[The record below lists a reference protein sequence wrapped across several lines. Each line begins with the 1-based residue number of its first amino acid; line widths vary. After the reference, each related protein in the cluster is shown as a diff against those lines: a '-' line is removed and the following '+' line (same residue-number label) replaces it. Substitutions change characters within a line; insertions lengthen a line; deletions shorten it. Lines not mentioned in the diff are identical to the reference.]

1 MPRDTRLSWL
11 GFGPDVLHEF
21 SGNSLAVKGREQ
33 QLIELNGGAKSIG
46 GTSGN
51 AINGIS
57 ITNPR
62 RLEYLGAAKEF
73 G

>member
-1 MPRDTRLSWL
+1 MLD
-11 GFGPDVLHEF
+11 EF
-21 SGNSLAVKGREQ
+21 SVNSLAVRGREQ
-33 QLIELNGGAKSIG
+33 QLIELNDGGKSIG

-51 AINGIS
+51 TINGIS